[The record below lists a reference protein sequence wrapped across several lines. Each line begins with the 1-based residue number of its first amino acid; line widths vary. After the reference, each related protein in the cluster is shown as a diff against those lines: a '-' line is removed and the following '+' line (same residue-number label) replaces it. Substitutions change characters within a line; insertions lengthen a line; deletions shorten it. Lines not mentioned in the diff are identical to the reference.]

1 MSNLVI
7 VESPA
12 KAKTIQKYLGKGY
25 DVIASMGHIRDL
37 PKSKLGVDVENGFQ
51 PKYTDM
57 KGKEDVIKKL
67 KEHAK
72 KCDHI
77 YLATDPD
84 REGEAIS
91 WHIAQMLH
99 LDMDADDRVE
109 FNEITRSGIQAGMS
123 HPHKIDLD
131 LVNAQ
136 QARRILDRLVG
147 YKLSPFLW
155 HKVRRGLSAGRVQS
169 VAVRIIRDR
178 EIEIE
183 NFKPE
188 EYWNIDANLK
198 PRQSGC
204 AFNARLTA
212 QADGTKL
219 VVKNKKQA
227 DAILAALDGKPYT
240 VTRVDK
246 GQRRRQPQPPFITST
261 LQQDAS
267 RALGFSA
274 TRTMRAAQRLY
285 EGMEVHGYGQIGLIT
300 YMRTDSLRIAD
311 EAAAAAKTFIGKTWG
326 ENYVCNKKRVWKSR
340 SATAAQDAHE
350 AIRPTSLALPPAA
363 LKGVL
368 KRDQLRLYTLI
379 WNRFIA
385 SQMAPQI
392 AQSTNVTLQC
402 GEFTLKA
409 SGLHILFDGFTIMQ
423 PAKDEKKDEEEAAII
438 PPLKKG
444 DSVLNVKADGNQHFT
459 SPPPRYTE
467 ASLIKVLEEKG
478 IGRPSTYAPIL
489 DTIQKRRYVTKEGK
503 QFVPTEIG
511 FKVTDLL
518 KKYFDGVINVDFT
531 ANLENWL
538 DKIADGHATY
548 TKVITDFYK
557 VFSDELNAAN
567 VEASKNKKEE
577 AEVSDVVCEKCGAK
591 MIVKLGR
598 YGKYLACPNYPDC
611 KNIKPYSLVNGPE
624 EVSDVHC
631 DKCGTLMVYRMGPYG
646 RYLKCPNCNANKA
659 IVIDTSIVCPKCHE
673 GHMIQRRTKRGRTF
687 YGCSRYPA
695 CDMALW
701 NEPVDQ
707 FCKVCGSIMV
717 KKVSRDGTETI
728 VCSNPECPTAPKK
741 STTKGRRATKKTA
754 SKDET

>member
-1 MSNLVI
+1 M
-7 VESPA
+7 
-12 KAKTIQKYLGKGY
+12 
-25 DVIASMGHIRDL
+25 
-37 PKSKLGVDVENGFQ
+37 
-51 PKYTDM
+51 
-57 KGKEDVIKKL
+57 
-67 KEHAK
+67 
-72 KCDHI
+72 
-77 YLATDPD
+77 
-84 REGEAIS
+84 
-91 WHIAQMLH
+91 
-99 LDMDADDRVE
+99 
-109 FNEITRSGIQAGMS
+109 
-123 HPHKIDLD
+123 
-131 LVNAQ
+131 
-136 QARRILDRLVG
+136 
-147 YKLSPFLW
+147 
-155 HKVRRGLSAGRVQS
+155 
-169 VAVRIIRDR
+169 
-178 EIEIE
+178 
-183 NFKPE
+183 
-188 EYWNIDANLK
+188 
-198 PRQSGC
+198 
-204 AFNARLTA
+204 
-212 QADGTKL
+212 
-219 VVKNKKQA
+219 
-227 DAILAALDGKPYT
+227 
-240 VTRVDK
+240 
-246 GQRRRQPQPPFITST
+246 
-261 LQQDAS
+261 
-267 RALGFSA
+267 
-274 TRTMRAAQRLY
+274 
-285 EGMEVHGYGQIGLIT
+285 
-300 YMRTDSLRIAD
+300 
-311 EAAAAAKTFIGKTWG
+311 
-326 ENYVCNKKRVWKSR
+326 
-340 SATAAQDAHE
+340 
-350 AIRPTSLALPPAA
+350 
-363 LKGVL
+363 
-368 KRDQLRLYTLI
+368 
-379 WNRFIA
+379 
-385 SQMAPQI
+385 
-392 AQSTNVTLQC
+392 
-402 GEFTLKA
+402 
-409 SGLHILFDGFTIMQ
+409 
-423 PAKDEKKDEEEAAII
+423 
-438 PPLKKG
+438 
-444 DSVLNVKADGNQHFT
+444 
-459 SPPPRYTE
+459 
-467 ASLIKVLEEKG
+467 
-478 IGRPSTYAPIL
+478 
-489 DTIQKRRYVTKEGK
+489 TKEGK

-611 KNIKPYSLVNGPE
+611 KNIKPYSLVNGPK